1 MLARMPAAGKPRRF
15 GREAR
20 SGILPRTL
28 GSCWSEDGRSVNAL
42 SAWSAAAVLAIA
54 PAMPH
59 AAQTAELAPAPR
71 LDFQVE
77 DGLNLNRLVREG
89 NVAAHLLLRSGTDPR
104 VLIAFP
110 AGNSGVGLWFAKR
123 SEGVRWTLTGPPE
136 PVRATDKEGR
146 ALYGIVAAVSVT
158 ARELE
163 PRRAVLSSIRVLRDY
178 QQTGALPA
186 GVSVPPGIDAHKLV
200 WSRDRLDGAAGY
212 RLELEVIHG
221 ELDAGRI
228 RAGGDGTI
236 GLRITALT
244 GETPLTP
251 LAGAELMTPAAAPDA
266 AARNTL
272 TFLSYREK
280 LLAGSWRFD
289 TYFGRD
295 TLMSVRLLLPALS
308 ATAVEAGLGSVLARL
323 SPQGEVA
330 HEEDI
335 GEQAV
340 LDHLRLDGTR
350 SAAPVYDYKMIDGNY
365 LLAPVTAEYLLH
377 DERGRARAAAFLA
390 APAGGAERLTRGA
403 ALVRNLRLVLE
414 SAAPFA
420 ADSGATHLIGLKP
433 GIAVGEWRDSEGG
446 LGGGRYPYDVDAVL
460 VPAALG
466 AAAELSA
473 SGLLDP
479 YTPAPDR
486 ALLARA
492 ASMAR
497 VWRERAAPLFDVSI
511 PNKEAAAE
519 LWSYATAE
527 HVSAL
532 PTLASL
538 GAQDLRFHALAL
550 SASGAP
556 VQVMHSDEGFALL
569 FAEPDPAAVD
579 RAVSVAMRPFPAGL
593 MTEVG
598 LLVANPA
605 YSTPELRTRLNR
617 NAYHGTVVWSWQQAM
632 FAAGLA
638 RQLTRNDL
646 PPEVRARLVSAQ
658 RALWRAIGATRSLS
672 NSELWSW
679 SFGERHYHVAPFG
692 AAAAD
697 ADESNAAQLW
707 STVYLAVRPPPV
719 AEKTP

>member
-1 MLARMPAAGKPRRF
+1 VNTLCAWRAAAALMIAAG
-15 GREAR
+15 
-20 SGILPRTL
+20 LP
-28 GSCWSEDGRSVNAL
+28 G
-42 SAWSAAAVLAIA
+42 AV
-54 PAMPH
+54 
-59 AAQTAELAPAPR
+59 QTAELSPAPR
-71 LDFQVE
+71 LALDFQVD
-77 DGLNLNRLVREG
+77 DGLNLNRLVRDGE
-89 NVAAHLLLRSGTDPR
+89 VAAHLLLRSGSEPR
-104 VLIAFP
+104 ILIAFP

-123 SEGVRWTLTGPPE
+123 SEDVRWMLTGPPQ
-136 PVRATDKEGR
+136 PVRTTDKEGR
-146 ALYGIVAAVSVT
+146 ALYGIVALVS
-158 ARELE
+158 AAASELE
-163 PRRAVLSSIRVLRDY
+163 PRQAVVSSIRVLRDY
-178 QQTGALPA
+178 QQTGTVPA
-186 GVSVPPGIDAHKLV
+186 SVSVAPSIGANKVV

-212 RLELEVIHG
+212 RLELEVTHG

-228 RAGGDGTI
+228 RAGDDGTI
-236 GLRITALT
+236 GLRVTGLT
-244 GETPLTP
+244 GEAPLTP
-251 LAGAELMTPAAAPDA
+251 LAGAELMTQAAAPDP

-272 TFLSYREK
+272 SFLSYREK

-323 SPQGEVA
+323 SPRGEVA

-340 LDHLRLDGTR
+340 LDHLKENGVR

-390 APAGGAERLTRGA
+390 APAGGEEQVTRGA
-403 ALVRNLRLVLE
+403 ALLRNLRLVIE
-414 SAAPFA
+414 SGAAFA
-420 ADSGATHLIGLKP
+420 ADPGAADLIGLK
-433 GIAVGEWRDSEGG
+433 GGFAVGEWRDSEGG

-460 VPAALG
+460 VPAALT

-479 YTPAPDR
+479 YTAAPDR
-486 ALLARA
+486 ALLGRA

-497 VWRERAAPLFDVSI
+497 VWRERAPPLFDVRI
-511 PNKEAAAE
+511 PNKEATAA

-532 PTLASL
+532 PALASL
-538 GAQDLRFHALAL
+538 GAEDLRFHALAL

-569 FAEPDPAAVD
+569 FTEPDPEALD
-579 RAVSVAMRPFPAGL
+579 RAVSASMRPFPAGL

-605 YSTPELRTRLNR
+605 YSTPELRARLNR
-617 NAYHGTVVWSWQQAM
+617 NAYHGTVVWSWQQAL

-638 RQLTRNDL
+638 RQLARTDL
-646 PPEVRARLVSAQ
+646 PPEVRTHLSGAQ
-658 RALWRAIGATRSLS
+658 RTLWRAIAATRSLS

-679 SFGERHYHVAPFG
+679 SFAERHYHVAPFG

-707 STVYLAVRPPPV
+707 STVYLAVRPPSAV
-719 AEKTP
+719 DKTP